1 VSTRNVRDL
10 IVTAWAGKL
19 HAAGCKNPHAFAL
32 ELAVIAEAHGV
43 KLTRP
48 AHLHD
53 PAADWTAPVEAAE
66 PGSAYLAAKAALTAA
81 AEAADAARP
90 ESDPT

>member
-1 VSTRNVRDL
+1 MSTRDVRDL
-10 IVTAWAGKL
+10 ITAAWATKL
-19 HAAGCKNPHAFAL
+19 RTEGAKNPHTLAL

-53 PAADWTAPVEAAE
+53 PAADWTAPVEAAPPTE
-66 PGSAYLAAKAALTAA
+66 DWRAARAAMTAA
-81 AEAADAARP
+81 PPPDPATEP
-90 ESDPT
+90 ENQ